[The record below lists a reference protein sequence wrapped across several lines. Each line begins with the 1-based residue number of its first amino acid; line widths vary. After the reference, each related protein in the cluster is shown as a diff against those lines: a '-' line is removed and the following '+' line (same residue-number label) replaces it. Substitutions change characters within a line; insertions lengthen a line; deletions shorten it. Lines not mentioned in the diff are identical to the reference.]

1 TEETLQKH
9 RNRLLDIAKR
19 NKWKYELFQE
29 VGSSM
34 NENRPEYVRMIDM
47 LQEGVF
53 DAVLSV
59 NLARVTRDDAETPKF
74 MRLLREEDILFITDS
89 ERIYDLDVQEDF
101 QALKFTGFINNW
113 EYEN

>member
-1 TEETLQKH
+1 MELKERIKRVAIYLRKSRNNEGEETEETLQKH
-9 RNRLLDIAKR
+9 RNRLLDIAKK

-34 NENRPEYVRMIDM
+34 NEHRPEYVRMISE
-47 LQEGVF
+47 LREGIF

-74 MRLLREEDILFITDS
+74 MRLLRDEDILFVTD
-89 ERIYDLDVQEDF
+89 
-101 QALKFTGFINNW
+101 
-113 EYEN
+113 